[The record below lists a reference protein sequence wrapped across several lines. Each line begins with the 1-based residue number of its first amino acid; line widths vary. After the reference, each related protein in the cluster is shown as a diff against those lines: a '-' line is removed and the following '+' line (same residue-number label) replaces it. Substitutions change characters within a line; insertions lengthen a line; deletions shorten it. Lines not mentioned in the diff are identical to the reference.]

1 MQTITGHTG
10 AVNCLAMNNSQNILI
25 SGSTDKTVKIWELT
39 RGKLLHTLIEHTDA
53 VNSVAVGFQRKWL
66 ASGSSY
72 KTIKIWQVTN

>member
-53 VNSVAVGFQRKWL
+53 VNSVALGFQRK
-66 ASGSSY
+66 
-72 KTIKIWQVTN
+72 